1 MFRSGGRCLH
11 HQANEAVH
19 MQDDLQT
26 GTHTH
31 THTPPIITIMI
42 LVFQTGHSTVSMV
55 ALTNGLGQ
63 SHQLLVAVLYQLLAV
78 GLRLLADAV
87 CFTAF
92 SPALHWHLN
101 LPTATHNSHLHAQCR
116 CLTGWGH
123 ALNYRVLQG
132 GDMPWITEFYFFPC
146 PNFPLWLIEC
156 VRFEVRNSFFFFGKL
171 LCEADV
177 TISRQQSTQ
186 AFHFRLF

>member
-123 ALNYRVLQG
+123 ALNYRILLFSMSKFSTLANRMCKIWGQ
-132 GDMPWITEFYFFPC
+132 E
-146 PNFPLWLIEC
+146 
-156 VRFEVRNSFFFFGKL
+156 FFFFGKL